1 MAGIKSLLSSE
12 FIASKQSTEFYH
24 FVKRL
29 SDAKSKAVIALQE
42 HAVVENKELTGKRR
56 TQEEH
61 SLVTHEL
68 KDIADHIGLPDMPSV
83 LCKETN
89 ITLFESSPQSV

>member
-29 SDAKSKAVIALQE
+29 ADANSKAVIVPEGTYLEQWRS
-42 HAVVENKELTGKRR
+42 NSKSW
-56 TQEEH
+56 QEEH
-61 SLVTHEL
+61 SIVTQEL
-68 KDIADHIGLPDMPSV
+68 KDIADHIGLPDISSV
-83 LCKETN
+83 IFKKLCANHTD
-89 ITLFESSPQSV
+89 I